1 MASLKARNA
10 VEVASPAA
18 GHADAPAP
26 RMRADAR
33 KNEEAVL
40 EAAKV
45 VFARS
50 GVDAPIREIATQA
63 GVGLAAILFT

>member
-1 MASLKARNA
+1 MTRVPARRAVRSPVEPTDASL
-10 VEVASPAA
+10 
-18 GHADAPAP
+18 P

-33 KNEEAVL
+33 RNEEAVL

-63 GVGLAAILFT
+63 AVTSLGLRFNF